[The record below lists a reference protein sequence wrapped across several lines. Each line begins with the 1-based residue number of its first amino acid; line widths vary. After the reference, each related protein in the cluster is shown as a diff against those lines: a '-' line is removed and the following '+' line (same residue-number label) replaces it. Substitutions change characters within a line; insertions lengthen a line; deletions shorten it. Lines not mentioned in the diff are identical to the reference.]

1 MGAGSRVDP
10 APLVSVAGLPVLE
23 RVEAETDAV
32 AMATEALLRLPF
44 EARSRSRQRARL
56 TDGTEVALVLPRGT
70 VLRHGMV
77 VGGAGLRVRIEA
89 ADEDLLEVRCD
100 GSLALARAAYHL
112 GNRHVPVQVGDGWL
126 RLQYDHVLEGMVRG
140 LGGSITLVD
149 DSFDPEGGAYAGGAH
164 AHSHSH
170 GSEHDHDHDHGHSHD
185 ASHRHEP
192 EPARASVQHT
202 DARHSPRIHD
212 FLTDP
217 LKR

>member
-1 MGAGSRVDP
+1 MLIFRKLG
-10 APLVSVAGLPVLE
+10 GLPEQLVGEIDL
-23 RVEAETDAV
+23 A
-32 AMATEALLRLPF
+32 F
-44 EARSRSRQRARL
+44 EWRQKSRMRTVIRSGARAGESVGF
-56 TDGTEVALVLPRGT
+56 DLPRGT
-70 VLRHGMV
+70 VLREGDLIATDS
-77 VGGAGLRVRIEA
+77 GEALRVQA
-89 ADEDLLEVRCD
+89 APEELIHLTAQ
-100 GSLALARAAYHL
+100 SATALARIAYHL

-149 DSFDPEGGAYAGGAH
+149 DSFDPEGGAYSGGVHAH
-164 AHSHSH
+164 SHSHSH